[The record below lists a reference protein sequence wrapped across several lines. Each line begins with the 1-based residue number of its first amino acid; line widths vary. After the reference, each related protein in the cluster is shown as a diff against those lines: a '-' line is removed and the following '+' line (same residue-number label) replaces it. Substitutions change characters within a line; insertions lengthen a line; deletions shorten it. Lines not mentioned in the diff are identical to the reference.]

1 MVRRQRRRIVLQ
13 YQSDIDL
20 SFMPK
25 YRNGEKV
32 NVNVENLWKSIILG
46 YNNTMEKTRL
56 TQYNMLCIIMKADHH
71 IPFRDVFEFI
81 HLLIL
86 TQFGK
91 MFCVKMQIGLLREII
106 TIIILAGG
114 DWGIFFR
121 LKCIRVTNKT
131 QIYFTWNLEIWSNEQ
146 QRFKDFKYIFKYT
159 LGR

>member
-1 MVRRQRRRIVLQ
+1 LLKTSVIYIAYFYLTMMVRRQRRRIVLQ

-131 QIYFTWNLEIWSNEQ
+131 QIYFTWNLI
-146 QRFKDFKYIFKYT
+146 
-159 LGR
+159 